1 MKKSPFFPKAGA
13 AYFVPTKMIMALASA
28 SVLVSCAS
36 PTPRSLATL
45 PEVEKQAI
53 TKVNQNIAE
62 ESAKLAAAQDEMR
75 KLMEKK
81 DTLPMPEPVAPKH
94 DPLNDIVV
102 SVKLQNATL
111 SSILQVFSEQAKM
124 NMLVDPEV
132 LALNRRASLY
142 LNRVTAR
149 ELYRH
154 ILDVFDL
161 AGTVDGNT
169 IKIGMFEEK
178 FYNIDFLNSRMNLD
192 VTSGGN
198 VFGSN
203 SGGGGG
209 GGGSGGGGGGGS
221 GGGSSGDQ
229 IRGNISLS
237 GGSGKQVEPYEQL
250 ELNLKRMIGGGE
262 GNQADKDDDAKRNV
276 YSLNKNSGTLF
287 VRARPAQMKMVDK
300 MIERY
305 KLVMRRQV
313 LIEAQLMDVQLND
326 QFQYGVDW
334 NMLRNNIAGMVG
346 GAPIGT
352 SAVTALLPN
361 ASGSLPVRTLSFPSA
376 SLGYSEGRSTGLAY
390 SNGSFSTALSLLRGF
405 GNVKILSNPSIRVR
419 NNVPALLS
427 VGSANRYV
435 AKSTVTISNPGGGAT
450 TTSTDVQT
458 DSVFSGVII
467 GVVPFIGEQG
477 SVELMIN
484 PMQTEVDQTSLQ
496 LQDVGAGGR
505 VTLPKISFKGMTTT
519 LNIKDGDTVII
530 GGLIDQSSSG
540 NDRGTPGLS
549 DVPFLGK
556 LFGNEATSQHTR
568 ELVIVLKVKLL

>member
-1 MKKSPFFPKAGA
+1 MKKSPFFPKTGA
-13 AYFVPTKMIMALASA
+13 AHFVQSKMVVALVGASL
-28 SVLVSCAS
+28 LVSCAS
-36 PTPRSLATL
+36 PTPRSLSTL
-45 PEVEKQAI
+45 PEVEKKSISAV
-53 TKVNQNIAE
+53 TKNLAE
-62 ESAKLAAAQDEMR
+62 ESAKLAAAQEELR
-75 KLMEKK
+75 KLMERK
-81 DTLPMPEPVAPKH
+81 DSQDLPEPVAPKH

-132 LALNRRASLY
+132 LRIDRRASLY

-161 AGTVDGNT
+161 SGSVDGNT
-169 IKIGMFEEK
+169 IKIGIFDEK

-192 VTSGGN
+192 LTAGGN
-198 VFGSN
+198 VFGAN
-203 SGGGGG
+203 SGGG
-209 GGGSGGGGGGGS
+209 GGGSGGSGGGGGGS
-221 GGGSSGDQ
+221 SGGDQ
-229 IRGNISLS
+229 IRGNISLT
-237 GGSGKQVEPYEQL
+237 GGSGKQVEPYDQL
-250 ELNLKRMIGGGE
+250 EANLKRMIGGE
-262 GNQADKDDDAKRNV
+262 ISENAQNDKENELKRNV

-287 VRARPAQMKMVDK
+287 VRARPSQMKMVDK

-334 NMLRNNIAGMVG
+334 NLLRDNVAGMVG
-346 GAPIGT
+346 GAPIGIGAAA
-352 SAVTALLPN
+352 AVLPN
-361 ASGSLPVRTLSFPSA
+361 ASAGLPIRTLSFPSS
-376 SLGYSEGRSTGLAY
+376 SLGYSEGRSTGLGY
-390 SNGSFSTALSLLRGF
+390 SNGSFSAALNLLRGF
-405 GNVKILSNPSIRVR
+405 GNVKVLSNPSIRVR

-435 AKSTVTISNPGGGAT
+435 AKSTVTISNPGGGAS

-477 SVELMIN
+477 NVELMIN
-484 PMQTEVDQTSLQ
+484 PMQTEVDQSSLQ
-496 LQDVGAGGR
+496 LQDVGGGGR

-549 DVPFLGK
+549 DVPLFGK
-556 LFGNEATSQHTR
+556 LFGNESTSQHTR

>member
-1 MKKSPFFPKAGA
+1 MKKSPFSLLGATPTRRVSGIATALIGAGLLA
-13 AYFVPTKMIMALASA
+13 A
-28 SVLVSCAS
+28 CAS
-36 PTPRSLATL
+36 TTPRSLSTL
-45 PEVEKQAI
+45 PAAEKASIKQ
-53 TKVNQNIAE
+53 VNSNLAD
-62 ESAKLAAAQDEMR
+62 ESAKLLAANEEMR

-81 DTLPMPEPVAPKH
+81 EEVVLPEPVAPQH

-102 SVKLQNATL
+102 SVKLQNASL

-132 LALNRRASLY
+132 LAIDKRASLY
-142 LNRVTAR
+142 LSRVTAR

-161 AGTVDGNT
+161 AGSVDGNT
-169 IKIGMFEEK
+169 IKIGTFDEK
-178 FYNIDFLNSRMNLD
+178 FFNIDFLNSRMNLD
-192 VTSGGN
+192 ITAGGN

-203 SGGGGG
+203 SGGGGS
-209 GGGSGGGGGGGS
+209 GSGGGGGS
-221 GGGSSGDQ
+221 GGSSGEQ
-229 IRGNISLS
+229 IRGNVSLS
-237 GGSGKQVEPYEQL
+237 GGSGKQVEPYDQL
-250 ELNLKRMIGGGE
+250 EANLKRMIGGVSAENPQG
-262 GNQADKDDDAKRNV
+262 DKDDDKKRTV

-287 VRARPAQMKMVDK
+287 VRAHPSQMKMVDK
-300 MIERY
+300 MIDRY
-305 KLVMRRQV
+305 KSVMRRQV

-334 NMLRNNIAGMVG
+334 NMLRSNVAGLVG
-346 GAPIGT
+346 GAPIAT
-352 SAVTALLPN
+352 SALSAMLPN
-361 ASGSLPVRTLSFPSA
+361 SNGTLPVRTLSFPSS
-376 SLGYSEGRSTGLAY
+376 SLGYSEGRSSGLAY
-390 SNGSFSTALSLLRGF
+390 SNGSFSTALNLLRGF

-427 VGSANRYV
+427 VGSSSRYV
-435 AKSTVTISNPGGGAT
+435 AKSTVTISNPGVGAASI
-450 TTSTDVQT
+450 STDVLT

-477 SVELMIN
+477 NVELMIN

-496 LQDVGAGGR
+496 LIDVGAGGR

-530 GGLIDQSSSG
+530 GGLIDQTSSG

-549 DVPFLGK
+549 DVPLLGK
-556 LFGNEATSQHTR
+556 MFGNESTSQHTR

>member
-1 MKKSPFFPKAGA
+1 
-13 AYFVPTKMIMALASA
+13 MAVASA

-36 PTPRSLATL
+36 PTPRSLSTL
-45 PEVEKQAI
+45 PEVEKQTI

-62 ESAKLAAAQDEMR
+62 ESAKFSAAQDEMR

-81 DTLPMPEPVAPKH
+81 EVIPMPEPVAPKH

-161 AGTVDGNT
+161 SGTVDGNT

-192 VTSGGN
+192 ITSGGN

-209 GGGSGGGGGGGS
+209 GGGGSGGGGGGG
-221 GGGSSGDQ
+221 GSSSDQ

-250 ELNLKRMIGGGE
+250 ELNLKRMIGTSE
-262 GNQADKDDDAKRNV
+262 TNQSDKDDDVKRNV
-276 YSLNKNSGTLF
+276 YTLNKSSGTLF

-334 NMLRNNIAGMVG
+334 NVLRNHVAGLVG

-352 SAVTALLPN
+352 SAVTAMLPN
-361 ASGSLPVRTLSFPSA
+361 ASGSLPIRTLSFPSA

-477 SVELMIN
+477 NVELMIN

-549 DVPFLGK
+549 DVPLFGK

-568 ELVIVLKVKLL
+568 ELVIILKVKLL

>member
-1 MKKSPFFPKAGA
+1 MKKSPFSQKTGA
-13 AYFVPTKMIMALASA
+13 AYFVHTKRIMAVASA

-36 PTPRSLATL
+36 PTPRSLSTL
-45 PEVEKQAI
+45 PEVEKQTI

-62 ESAKLAAAQDEMR
+62 ESAKFSAAQDEMR

-81 DTLPMPEPVAPKH
+81 EVIPMPEPVAPKH

-161 AGTVDGNT
+161 SGTVDGNT

-192 VTSGGN
+192 ITSGGN

-209 GGGSGGGGGGGS
+209 GGGGSGGGGGGG
-221 GGGSSGDQ
+221 GSSSDQ

-250 ELNLKRMIGGGE
+250 ELNLKRMIGTSE
-262 GNQADKDDDAKRNV
+262 TNQSDKDDDVKRNV
-276 YSLNKNSGTLF
+276 YTLNKSSGTLF

-334 NMLRNNIAGMVG
+334 NVLRNHVAGLVG

-352 SAVTALLPN
+352 SAVTAMLPN
-361 ASGSLPVRTLSFPSA
+361 ASGSLPIRTLSFPSA

-477 SVELMIN
+477 NVELMIN

-549 DVPFLGK
+549 DVPLFGK

-568 ELVIVLKVKLL
+568 ELVIILKVKLL